1 MHRTDFTQRAHDVLA
16 RKVTQ
21 KQQRERRGL
30 RRLAGIATALAGA
43 VACFFL
49 LKAAT
54 LAYMGEERFTHAS
67 DAAFAQDSGLGFWI
81 AGIDP
86 VTRVLAQA
94 MTQGQVQAMRPD
106 TRADL

>member
-30 RRLAGIATALAGA
+30 RRLAGIAVALAGA

-54 LAYMGEERFTHAS
+54 LAYMGEERFTRAS
-67 DAAFAQDSGLGFWI
+67 DAAIAQDSGLGFWI

-94 MTQGQVQAMRPD
+94 MAGRQAADR
-106 TRADL
+106 RADL